1 VSEYQYYEWQTVDRL
16 LTEAEQEAV
25 CKLSS
30 HIEVSASRAVV
41 TYSYG
46 DFKHE
51 PRTVL
56 ARFFDAHLY
65 LANWGSRRLLFR
77 FPGGLVSRDAILP
90 YCVSELITFGTVSGF
105 DILDIDL
112 SEEEGGDW
120 IEDEGSLSGLL
131 SLRSDIIQ
139 GDYRSLYLAWLKAQS
154 LQEGY
159 RMQERKSPESK
170 PPVPAGLKQ
179 LSPALKRFI
188 QQFDVPAYLIEAAS
202 EHSPALAKTV
212 ETDFLPL
219 IAQLTRDECDGFLCR
234 FAQGDTS
241 AGTELKRRLLAFA
254 PPRPSA
260 PEVRIAFDKLM
271 KRAEAIEAEH
281 KAYRKQ
287 EARKKHEAEM
297 KDLAICEEDVW
308 RQVVVQ
314 VNTKQ
319 TKGYDVAVCMLKKL
333 AQLAE
338 FNGSKTEFR
347 RRVAE
352 LCERYSR
359 LSGFQSRM
367 QQAKLAVDVREDS

>member
-1 VSEYQYYEWQTVDRL
+1 MSEYQYYEWQTVDRL
-16 LTEAEQEAV
+16 LTEAEQATV

-30 HIEVSASRAVV
+30 HIEVSSSRAVV

-46 DFKHE
+46 DFKHD

-77 FPGGLVSRDAILP
+77 FPVGLVSRDTISP
-90 YCVSELITFGTVSGF
+90 YCVPELITFGTVSGF
-105 DILDIDL
+105 DILEIDL

-120 IEDEGSLSGLL
+120 VEAEGSLSGLL

-154 LQEGY
+154 VQDGY
-159 RMQERKSPESK
+159 QTQERKSHESK

-179 LSPALKRFI
+179 LSPALKRFV

-212 ETDFLPL
+212 ETDFRPL
-219 IAQLTRDECDGFLCR
+219 AAQLTRDECDGFLCR

-241 AGTELKRRLLAFA
+241 AGTELKRRLLSLV
-254 PPRPSA
+254 PPLPSA
-260 PEVRIAFDKLM
+260 PEVRIAFDELV
-271 KRAEAIEAEH
+271 KRSEALEAEH
-281 KAYRKQ
+281 KERRKQ

-297 KDLAICEEDVW
+297 KDLAVCEADVW
-308 RQVVVQ
+308 RQVVARVD
-314 VNTKQ
+314 TKQ
-319 TKGYDVAVCMLKKL
+319 TKGYEEAVLMLKKL

-338 FNGSKTEFR
+338 FNGSKDEFR

-359 LSGFQSRM
+359 LPGFQSRV
-367 QQAKLAVDVREDS
+367 QQAKLGQ

>member
-1 VSEYQYYEWQTVDRL
+1 MSEYQYYEWQTEDRL

-77 FPGGLVSRDAILP
+77 FPGGLVNREAISA
-90 YCVSELITFGTVSGF
+90 YCVPELITFGTVSGF
-105 DILDIDL
+105 DILDMDL
-112 SEEEGGDW
+112 GEEEGDW
-120 IEDEGSLSGLL
+120 IEPEGSLSGLL

-139 GDYRSLYLAWLKAQS
+139 GDYRSLYLAWLKTQS
-154 LQEGY
+154 VQVGY
-159 RMQERKSPESK
+159 LTRERKSHASK

-179 LSPALKRFI
+179 LSPALKRFVK
-188 QQFDVPAYLIEAAS
+188 QFDVPAYLIEAAS

-212 ETDFLPL
+212 ETDFRPL
-219 IAQLTRDECDGFLCR
+219 AAQLTRDECDGFLCR

-241 AGTELKRRLLAFA
+241 AGAELKRRLLAFV
-254 PPRPSA
+254 PPLPSA
-260 PEVRIAFDKLM
+260 PEERIAFDELM
-271 KRAEAIEAEH
+271 KRAEALEAEH
-281 KAYRKQ
+281 KERRKQ
-287 EARKKHEAEM
+287 QARKKHEAEM
-297 KDLAICEEDVW
+297 RDLAVVEEDVW
-308 RQVVVQ
+308 RQVVAQ

-338 FNGSKTEFR
+338 FNGAKAEFR

-352 LCERYSR
+352 LGERYSR
-359 LSGFQSRM
+359 LPGFLSRL
-367 QQAKLAVDVREDS
+367 QQAKLGQ